1 VQGAY
6 PAYNQLPVPA
16 AQASQEEVN
25 MPLELSDAQKQMLD
39 GNMGEPVRQGM
50 ELTVEL
56 AKFWEAP
63 DLIPVRSVHVVGAG
77 VKTARRAGRK
87 YVRWVADEGAQMVT
101 ICTLNPSATDQTGID
116 IGVSQETLQF
126 QREITDSYTRM
137 GAIECHTC
145 TPYLIGNAPRFGE
158 HICWGESS
166 AVLYANSVLGARTNR
181 EGAPSALAAAL
192 TGFTAGYGMHFKE
205 NRLATIH
212 VDINYPL
219 DDISD
224 YACAGYYLA
233 KHYPD
238 SLPVFTGFPARCP
251 TYGLKTACAAMGSS
265 GAVSMF
271 HAVGITP
278 EAPTLEAA
286 TGGRKIETI
295 TLGPKER
302 DETIAFLNRTNA
314 SSEVDCVFIGCPHLD
329 FEEIAQLTALLKG
342 RKVKPGLSLWLFA
355 ANSIWNS
362 AERSGLL
369 QPLRDAG
376 AVLISGTCAVSTMLN
391 EIIISK
397 GFTSAATNSAKIAHY
412 LPSSWGL
419 KIHYGTTADNIE
431 AAVTGKWNV

>member
-1 VQGAY
+1 
-6 PAYNQLPVPA
+6 
-16 AQASQEEVN
+16 
-25 MPLELSDAQKQMLD
+25 MTLELSDAQKRML
-39 GNMGEPVRQGM
+39 NEEMGEPVRQAM

-63 DLIPVRSVHVVGAG
+63 RLIPVRSVHMVGAG
-77 VKTARRAGRK
+77 VKTARQAGRK
-87 YVRWVADEGAQMVT
+87 YIRWAADQGAKMVT
-101 ICTLNPSATDQTGID
+101 VCTLNPSAADTAGID
-116 IGVSQETLQF
+116 IGLSSETLALQA
-126 QREITDSYTRM
+126 EITDSYKRM
-137 GAIECHTC
+137 GAIDCHTC
-145 TPYLIGNAPRFGE
+145 TPYLIGNTPRFGE

-192 TGFTAGYGMHFKE
+192 TGVTAGYGMHFKE
-205 NRLATIH
+205 NRIPTIH
-212 VDINYPL
+212 IDIDYPL
-219 DDISD
+219 ENITD

-238 SLPVFTGFPARCP
+238 ALPVYTGFPQRCP
-251 TYGLKTACAAMGSS
+251 AHALKTVCAALGSS
-265 GAVSMF
+265 GSVSMY

-295 TLGPKER
+295 TMGKKER
-302 DETIAFLNRTNA
+302 DETIAFLNRTND

-329 FEEIAQLTALLKG
+329 FEEIAELTELLKN
-342 RKVKPGLSLWLFA
+342 RKVKSSVSLWLFA

-362 AERSGLL
+362 AERSGLT
-369 QPLRDAG
+369 QALRDAG
-376 AVLISGTCAVSTMLN
+376 AILISGTCSVSTMLN
-391 EIIISK
+391 EIIISR

-419 KIHYGTTADNIE
+419 NIHYGSTADSIE
-431 AAVTGKWNV
+431 AAVTGRWNV

>member
-1 VQGAY
+1 
-6 PAYNQLPVPA
+6 
-16 AQASQEEVN
+16 
-25 MPLELSDAQKQMLD
+25 MTLELSDAQKRMLD

-63 DLIPVRSVHVVGAG
+63 DLIPTRSVHMAGCG

-101 ICTLNPSATDQTGID
+101 VCTLNPSAVDQTDLD
-116 IGVSQETLQF
+116 IGLSQETLRHQL
-126 QREITDSYTRM
+126 EITDSYKRM
-137 GAIECHTC
+137 GAVECHTC
-145 TPYLIGNAPRFGE
+145 TPYLIGNVPRFGE

-166 AVLYANSVLGARTNR
+166 AVLYANSLLGARTNR

-192 TGFTAGYGMHFKE
+192 TGFTAGYGMHLPE

-212 VDINYPL
+212 IDINYPL
-219 DDISD
+219 EDVTD

-238 SLPVFTGFPARCP
+238 ALPVFTGFPEQCP
-251 TYGLKTACAAMGSS
+251 TYALKAVCASLGSS
-265 GAVSMF
+265 GSVSMF

-286 TGGRKIETI
+286 TGGRKIDRI
-295 TLGPKER
+295 TMGPKER
-302 DETIAFLNRTNA
+302 DETIRFLN
-314 SSEVDCVFIGCPHLD
+314 SSNDSAEIDCVFIGCPHLD
-329 FEEIAQLTALLKG
+329 FAEIAQLTTLLKG
-342 RKVKPGLSLWLFA
+342 RKIKSGVSLWLFA
-355 ANSIWNS
+355 AGSIWNS
-362 AERSGLL
+362 AERSGLT

-397 GFTSAATNSAKIAHY
+397 GFTSAATNSAKTAHY

-419 KIHYGTTADNIE
+419 KIHYGSTADNIE
-431 AAVTGKWNV
+431 AAVTGKWRV